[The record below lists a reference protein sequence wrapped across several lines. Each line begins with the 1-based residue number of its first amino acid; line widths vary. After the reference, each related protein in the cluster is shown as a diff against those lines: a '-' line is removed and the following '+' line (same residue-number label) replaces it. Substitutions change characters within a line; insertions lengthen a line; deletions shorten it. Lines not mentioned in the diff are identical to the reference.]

1 MNNLRL
7 PEPHVRVDD
16 AFAVLVTRLQTF
28 SWVPKAMQVIGRGFR
43 IERERER
50 RDSQAKKGMRA
61 MAGVAPNGNK

>member
-43 IERERER
+43 VERERES
-50 RDSQAKKGMRA
+50 RDRA
-61 MAGVAPNGNK
+61 

>member
-1 MNNLRL
+1 MYEWMTLL
-7 PEPHVRVDD
+7 PFWLS
-16 AFAVLVTRLQTF
+16 AYKTF